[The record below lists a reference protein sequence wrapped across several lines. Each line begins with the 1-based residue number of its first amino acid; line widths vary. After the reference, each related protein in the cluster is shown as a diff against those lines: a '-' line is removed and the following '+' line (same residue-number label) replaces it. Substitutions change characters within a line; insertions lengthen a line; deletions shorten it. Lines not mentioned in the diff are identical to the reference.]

1 MEKDTKKE
9 TYTISALAEEFDIST
24 RSIRFYEEKNLIS
37 PQRTEG
43 NQRFY
48 TRRDRARLKLILR
61 GKRFGYSL
69 DEIAEIIGMTDIDI
83 DEEEQIKK
91 TLKFGKKR
99 LDELRERIHELT
111 MLEQDLATFQERIQ
125 QRLDELNTSRK
136 LPVEEVSIHRTV
148 SRRFPPGVRRRF
160 NKTFIAPHRHPVTA
174 GPELAMATFRFG
186 ALFCK
191 AGLSLRRL

>member
-1 MEKDTKKE
+1 MEKEDKKD

-37 PQRTEG
+37 PQRTDG

-69 DEIAEIIGMTDIDI
+69 EEIAEIIGMTDIDI
-83 DEEEQIKK
+83 DEEDQIKK

-111 MLEQDLATFQERIQ
+111 LLEQDLTTFQEKIQ
-125 QRLDELNTSRK
+125 NRLEELDKSK
-136 LPVEEVSIHRTV
+136 
-148 SRRFPPGVRRRF
+148 G
-160 NKTFIAPHRHPVTA
+160 
-174 GPELAMATFRFG
+174 
-186 ALFCK
+186 
-191 AGLSLRRL
+191 

>member
-1 MEKDTKKE
+1 MKIQRDMEHKKD

-43 NQRFY
+43 NQRYY

-69 DEIAEIIGMTDIDI
+69 EEIAEIIGMTDFDI
-83 DEEEQIKK
+83 NEEEQITK

-99 LDELRERIHELT
+99 LVELRERINELT
-111 MLEQDLATFQERIQ
+111 LLEQDLMTFQDKIKER
-125 QRLDELNTSRK
+125 LKELSRSK
-136 LPVEEVSIHRTV
+136 
-148 SRRFPPGVRRRF
+148 G
-160 NKTFIAPHRHPVTA
+160 
-174 GPELAMATFRFG
+174 
-186 ALFCK
+186 
-191 AGLSLRRL
+191 